1 MQAIT
6 DGFKGSIHSMQE
18 SCGLQAKEVVH
29 MMLVTQVG
37 SAGEGPGVVGA
48 RGVRKERRE

>member
-1 MQAIT
+1 MAWQAIT

-29 MMLVTQVG
+29 MMLVTQV
-37 SAGEGPGVVGA
+37 SSRAPRECVA
-48 RGVRKERRE
+48 RR